1 MSPVDPPLTAVYPT
15 TCTRFYSPTLSPR
28 PKLSVVGWRWA
39 WAWALVVGVGR
50 RRCGLVGALVVV
62 VGGGGER
69 RRANSEEVGGSHAL
83 AGRDRDRIGGGR
95 PSLSLG
101 LRGRF
106 PARDGLGS
114 CRPCG
119 VRTQRCII
127 GSGVTY
133 YLWCT

>member
-1 MSPVDPPLTAVYPT
+1 MG
-15 TCTRFYSPTLSPR
+15 
-28 PKLSVVGWRWA
+28 VG
-39 WAWALVVGVGR
+39 VGCRVGR
-50 RRCGLVGALVVV
+50 RRYGLVGALVVV

-114 CRPCG
+114 GPSGVSLAAESHITYG
-119 VRTQRCII
+119 VRNACLHL
-127 GSGVTY
+127 VPCA
-133 YLWCT
+133 YLDALSSAKRQ